1 MAEPTS
7 DETEPT
13 SDETPWTADP
23 SAGPTPHGDELPPR
37 ARGPLRWLLLAAGW
51 LFVGLGVLGALLP
64 VLPTTPFLLLAAACF
79 ARSSERFYAWL
90 LDNRVF
96 GPLIRDW
103 RAHRAIPRHAK
114 RVAIAA
120 IVVALGSSTI
130 FAVEHAWGRVALVA
144 TGIVLV
150 GFLLRIPNREEVA
163 DDPAPK
169 ADF

>member
-1 MAEPTS
+1 MTGA
-7 DETEPT
+7 
-13 SDETPWTADP
+13 
-23 SAGPTPHGDELPPR
+23 TPHPDERPPI
-37 ARGPLRWLLLAAGW
+37 AHGPLRWLLLAAGW
-51 LFVGLGVLGALLP
+51 LFVGLGVLGAVLP

-103 RAHRAIPRHAK
+103 RAHRAMPRHAK

-120 IVVALGSSTI
+120 IVVFIGSSTVL
-130 FAVEHAWGRVALVA
+130 FVAHPWGRVAMVA
-144 TGIVLV
+144 TGVALV
-150 GFLLRIPNREEVA
+150 AFLLRIPSREDVA
-163 DDPAPK
+163 RDDPAPK

>member
-1 MAEPTS
+1 MAEPTPGETAHH
-7 DETEPT
+7 DEM
-13 SDETPWTADP
+13 
-23 SAGPTPHGDELPPR
+23 LPL
-37 ARGPLRWLLLAAGW
+37 ARGPARWLLLGAGW
-51 LFVGLGVLGALLP
+51 LFVGLGVLGAILP

-103 RAHRAIPRHAK
+103 RAHRAMPRHAK

-120 IVVALGSSTI
+120 IVIAIGSSTVLV
-130 FAVEHAWGRVALVA
+130 VEHPWGRVAMVA
-144 TGIVLV
+144 TGVALV
-150 GFLLRIPNREEVA
+150 TFLVRVPNREDVA
-163 DDPAPK
+163 PEEPPPK